1 MKANV
6 NITLALL
13 AITSL
18 WAVLYYPVGYIVLTG
33 AAAAAAYAATGDYT
47 APLGVVI
54 FMILLRTLGAILK
67 PAPADPVG
75 YSREGFQAKD
85 PITIHQRIVKEKVAA
100 PPVNTVT
107 GVLES
112 PNILGNLHV
121 SQVNASEEGFTNS
134 TQPAPNSMSAP
145 AIPTPAES
153 SVPQPTST
161 DAGVRMN
168 PALIGGEDQASVE
181 TAMTNKGSALY
192 APAAADGAAT
202 GGSGPAPFN

>member
-13 AITSL
+13 AVTSL
-18 WAVLYYPVGYIVLTG
+18 WVVLYYPIGYIVLTG
-33 AAAAAAYAATGDYT
+33 AVAAAAYAATSDFT

-54 FMILLRTLGAILK
+54 VMILLRTLGNILK
-67 PAPADPVG
+67 PAAP
-75 YSREGFQAKD
+75 REGFQAKD
-85 PITIHQRIVKEKVAA
+85 PITIHQRIVKEKVPA
-100 PPVNTVT
+100 PPVATVT

-112 PNILGNLHV
+112 PNILDAMHI
-121 SQVNASEEGFTNS
+121 SQVRPGEEGFTNS
-134 TQPAPNSMSAP
+134 TQPAPNAMNAP
-145 AIPTPAES
+145 SIPTPAES
-153 SVPQPTST
+153 SVPQPTTT

-168 PALIGGEDQASVE
+168 PALIGGADPNSVE
-181 TAMTNKGSALY
+181 TAMVNKGSALY